1 MIFSKSKE
9 STFEKYIIEN
19 KEKAYRISFMYLK
32 NKDNALEVVQE
43 SVVKA
48 YSKLNTLKDIDAL
61 DKWFMR
67 ILVNTAL
74 DFIRKNSKT
83 IVSEEEVIE
92 VLINKDIEK
101 ESSFNEII
109 ENLDENLKGIIIL
122 KYFDGYKIRE
132 ISEILNISESQIKNK
147 IHKAL
152 NILRKE
158 IKEEV

>member
-1 MIFSKSKE
+1 MIFNKSKE
-9 STFEKYIIEN
+9 NIFEKYIIEN

-32 NKDNALEVVQE
+32 NKENALEVVQE

-48 YSKLNTLKDIDAL
+48 YSKLNTLKDIEAL
-61 DKWFMR
+61 DKWFTR

-74 DFIRKNSKT
+74 DFIRKNTKA
-83 IVSEEEVIE
+83 IASEEEVIE
-92 VLINKDIEK
+92 VLINKNIEK
-101 ESSFNEII
+101 ESSFDEII
-109 ENLDENLKGIIIL
+109 DSLDEELKGIIIL
-122 KYFDGYKIRE
+122 KYFDGYKIKE

-158 IKEEV
+158 IREEV

>member
-1 MIFSKSKE
+1 MFFNKSKE
-9 STFEKYIIEN
+9 NIFEKYIIEN
-19 KEKAYRISFMYLK
+19 KEKAYKVSFIYLK
-32 NKDNALEVVQE
+32 NKENALEVVQE

-48 YSKLNTLKDIDAL
+48 YSKLNTLKDMNAL
-61 DKWFMR
+61 DKWFTR

-83 IVSEEEVIE
+83 IASEEEVIE

-109 ENLDENLKGIIIL
+109 ENLDEDLKGVIVL
-122 KYFDGYKIRE
+122 KYFDGYKIKE

>member
-1 MIFSKSKE
+1 MSNIEVLEQRLAQMEKE
-9 STFEKYIIEN
+9 IT
-19 KEKAYRISFMYLK
+19 R
-32 NKDNALEVVQE
+32 
-43 SVVKA
+43 
-48 YSKLNTLKDIDAL
+48 LKDIEAMN
-61 DKWFMR
+61 KWL
-67 ILVNTAL
+67 IKIVVNTAL

-83 IVSEEEVIE
+83 IVSKEEVIE

-101 ESSFNEII
+101 ESSFDEII
-109 ENLDENLKGIIIL
+109 ENLDEELRGIIIL
-122 KYFDGYKIRE
+122 KYFDGYKIKE